1 MSEQYIGLISGT
13 SMDAIDAVLVEIGHG
28 TCQIKATHSQPI
40 SAEALKTL
48 RAVVGHP
55 ENVPVEKLGE
65 LDALLGRDFAEAA
78 NKLIRV
84 SGEARQAIRAIGS
97 HGQTVFHSPRGPV
110 PFTMQ
115 LGDPN
120 LIAEHTGI
128 TTIADFRRRDLAV
141 GGEGAPL
148 VPAFHQAIFGDP
160 AGPRAVCNIGGI
172 ANLSLIVPGKPVT
185 GFDTGPGNALMDAW
199 IRLQL
204 GCQFDKNGDWAATA
218 EPDENLLASLLEY
231 GYFHRS
237 PPKSTGVEEFNLAW
251 LQRHLEPIPD
261 ALAPAAVQS
270 TLCQLTAET
279 IAESLTRACP
289 EAGSI
294 YLCGG
299 GAHNETL
306 VRRLRDRLGGWHL
319 GTTDDLGIGVDWVE
333 AAAFAW
339 LARRTLAGLPGN
351 VPEVTGADRE
361 VVLGAIYQG

>member
-1 MSEQYIGLISGT
+1 MSELYIGLISGT

-28 TCQIKATHSQPI
+28 TCRIRATHSQSI
-40 SAEALKTL
+40 SAEARKKL

-55 ENVPVEKLGE
+55 ERVPLEKLGE
-65 LDALLGRDFAEAA
+65 LDTLLGWDFAAAA
-78 NKLIRV
+78 NELIRL
-84 SGEARQAIRAIGS
+84 SGEDRQAIRAIGS
-97 HGQTVFHSPRGPV
+97 HGQTVFHSPRGPA

-115 LGDPN
+115 LGDAN
-120 LIAEHTGI
+120 LIAEQTGL
-128 TTIADFRRRDLAV
+128 TTVADFRRRDLAA

-148 VPAFHQAIFGDP
+148 VPAFHEAVFGD
-160 AGPRAVCNIGGI
+160 AAESRAVCNIGGI
-172 ANLSLIVPGKPVT
+172 ANLSLLVPGKPVS

-204 GCQFDKNGDWAATA
+204 GGEFDENGHWAATA
-218 EPDENLLASLLEY
+218 EPDNNLLTALLDYE
-231 GYFHRS
+231 YFHRS

-251 LQRHLEPIPD
+251 LQRHLEEIPD
-261 ALAPAAVQS
+261 APAPAAVQS

-279 IAESLTRACP
+279 IAGSLTRACP
-289 EAGSI
+289 QAGSI

-306 VRRLRDRLGGWHL
+306 VQRLRNRLDGWYL

-339 LARRTLAGLPGN
+339 LASRTLAGLPGN